1 MRLRARSIV
10 AIAAALLLAAPFSPL
25 AAQKTGALSGSG
37 TSATAPH
44 RFAWVLD
51 ATFEYGGDPVVE
63 VTFTDGST
71 QKITAG
77 QGGTFSFGTDFRPTP
92 NFGIRTLVGWK
103 FATSAADNVTLLLT
117 RVPVEAVASYYFSPD
132 VRLGVGAS
140 YHAAVNFDGG
150 GLGPN
155 LAFDPAAGATV
166 ELAWK
171 AVALTYTSM
180 TYTDELGAQY
190 NASNFGVSLSY
201 LFGKR

>member
-1 MRLRARSIV
+1 MAASL
-10 AIAAALLLAAPFSPL
+10 IAAPLMPL
-25 AAQKTGALSGSG
+25 AAQNGGVISGSG
-37 TSATAPH
+37 ALVSAPH

-92 NFGIRTLVGWK
+92 NLGLRTTVGWK

-117 RVPVEAVASYYFSPD
+117 RVPVEAVVSYYFSPN
-132 VRLGVGAS
+132 VRLGLGAS
-140 YHAAVNFDGG
+140 YHAAVNFDGD

-166 ELAWK
+166 ELGWK

-180 TYTDELGAQY
+180 TYADELGSQY

-201 LFGKR
+201 LFWKR

>member
-1 MRLRARSIV
+1 MRIRRSTLALV
-10 AIAAALLLAAPFSPL
+10 ASVLFAAPVTPL
-25 AAQKTGALSGSG
+25 AAQKGGGLSGSG
-37 TSATAPH
+37 AAASAPH

-63 VTFTDGST
+63 VTFTDGSS

-92 NFGIRTLVGWK
+92 HLGLRTTVGWK

-117 RVPVEAVASYYFSPD
+117 RVPVEAVASYYFSPN

-166 ELAWK
+166 ELGWK

-180 TYTDELGAQY
+180 TYTDELGSRY
-190 NASNFGVSLSY
+190 NAGNVGVSLSY

>member
-1 MRLRARSIV
+1 MRLLSAF
-10 AIAAALLLAAPFSPL
+10 AAVALLTAPL
-25 AAQKTGALSGSG
+25 AAQKPGAL
-37 TSATAPH
+37 TDTRAPH

-77 QGGTFSFGTDFRPTP
+77 QGGTFSFGADFRPTP
-92 NFGIRTLVGWK
+92 NFGVRALAGWK

-117 RVPVEAVASYYFSPD
+117 RVPVEAVASWYFTPD
-132 VRLGVGAS
+132 VRLGVGGT
-140 YHAAVNFDGG
+140 YHAAIKFDGD

-155 LAFDPAAGATV
+155 LAFDPAVGATV
-166 ELAWK
+166 ELGWK
-171 AVALTYTSM
+171 AIALTYTNM
-180 TYTDELGAQY
+180 NYTDELGAQY
-190 NASNFGVSLSY
+190 NASNVGVSLNW

>member
-1 MRLRARSIV
+1 MRLLSAL
-10 AIAAALLLAAPFSPL
+10 AAAALLTAPL
-25 AAQKTGALSGSG
+25 AAQKPGTLADTRGA
-37 TSATAPH
+37 APH

-77 QGGTFSFGTDFRPTP
+77 QGGTFSFGADFRPTP
-92 NFGIRTLVGWK
+92 NLGLRTLVGWK

-117 RVPVEAVASYYFSPD
+117 RVPVEAVASWYFTPD
-132 VRLGVGAS
+132 VRLGVGGT

-155 LAFDPAAGATV
+155 LAFDPAMGATV
-166 ELAWK
+166 ELGWK
-171 AVALTYTSM
+171 AIALTYTNM
-180 TYTDELGAQY
+180 NYTDELGAQY
-190 NASNFGVSLSY
+190 NASNVGVSLNW

>member
-1 MRLRARSIV
+1 MRLRARSTF
-10 AIAAALLLAAPFSPL
+10 ALLASVLFATPVTPVTAQVLGSP
-25 AAQKTGALSGSG
+25 KGSV
-37 TSATAPH
+37 SAPH

-92 NFGIRTLVGWK
+92 NLGLRTTVGWK

-117 RVPVEAVASYYFSPD
+117 RVPVEAVASYYFSPN
-132 VRLGVGAS
+132 VRLGVGAT

-155 LAFDPAAGATV
+155 LAFDPAAGATL

-180 TYTDELGAQY
+180 TYTDEIGSQY